1 MVGHE
6 QGRGGRTQGKPGDR
20 RVVLPAE
27 QGRRRH
33 DAARHDLLSRRPA
46 ACRRHHGWHVGNH
59 TTRTTFRSIS
69 LARFSSWRL
78 RIVCVCGCADYVNAN
93 LTEFTR
99 ELVETY
105 SNLPW
110 VDTACGYGCSDHAS
124 WHKMGYRATMP
135 AEAKFRD
142 SNPCALLS
150 LLSLS
155 IEDMHL
161 TRARD
166 RHSHGGGHARSREPC
181 TRPGVRQDRS
191 RSHCRARSHRVHELG
206 RVEQQHSPLLSHISL
221 SLSLSLS
228 RVVSHQCGN
237 QQRSMYSVEISAI
250 GGYK

>member
-1 MVGHE
+1 LDWLGMSRAEEVGLRGSQAIAESYYQQNKVVVGMMQLDMTFYPGGPQPVVGIMVGTSAITRLTDLSLDLEHCV
-6 QGRGGRTQGKPGDR
+6 GW
-20 RVVLPAE
+20 VLIVE
-27 QGRRRH
+27 
-33 DAARHDLLSRRPA
+33 AAN
-46 ACRRHHGWHVGNH
+46 C
-59 TTRTTFRSIS
+59 I
-69 LARFSSWRL
+69 
-78 RIVCVCGCADYVNAN
+78 CVFGCADYVNAN

-142 SNPCALLS
+142 SNPCALSS
-150 LLSLS
+150 LLSLLTF
-155 IEDMHL
+155 EGTHL
-161 TRARD
+161 TRSRD

-181 TRPGVRQDRS
+181 TRPRVRQDRS

-221 SLSLSLS
+221 SLSLVLFRINVAKQSTKID
-228 RVVSHQCGN
+228 VFG
-237 QQRSMYSVEISAI
+237 
-250 GGYK
+250 